1 MIDFIV
7 TKRNL
12 YSDKISKV
20 RDNKNIV
27 FLTGTRRCG
36 KTSIGIQ
43 LEEELADFC
52 GSGGKVFRI
61 NFETTD
67 NMNFTCEGLIEFFD
81 KNYTEDGKIYF
92 LLDEISN
99 VTGWQA
105 AVNHMYGFSN
115 CKIFIFSSNSGV
127 ISDEL
132 DAVRNGNYDVIDIL
146 PLSLVEYILFH
157 NFKDITPGEEIEKKR
172 YLWINGREYSLAE
185 IYGIYVTY
193 GGLPIMP
200 AEFMCRERARVIL
213 DGTYSAIVVRDIM
226 KIDKKGNEAGITDP
240 VLARDIIRILS
251 NSIGRNISATGI
263 KKYLAEQM
271 DKKAAT
277 KTVDQYMRSFKN
289 AHLFYTAERYD
300 IRVDKILKTLAKYYV
315 ADAGI
320 HNYLVGI
327 TDDAGRI
334 LENQVYFEL
343 KRRDYKILNGKIGS
357 EKINFIAVN
366 GEKKVYV
373 QTVYELTE
381 ENEKKLLSPLRKV
394 RDNHL
399 KAVIAFN
406 AKSRM
411 TRDGIIIMNALEFF
425 MGRPLAM

>member
-1 MIDFIV
+1 M
-7 TKRNL
+7 
-12 YSDKISKV
+12 S
-20 RDNKNIV
+20 
-27 FLTGTRRCG
+27 FLT
-36 KTSIGIQ
+36 
-43 LEEELADFC
+43 
-52 GSGGKVFRI
+52 
-61 NFETTD
+61 
-67 NMNFTCEGLIEFFD
+67 
-81 KNYTEDGKIYF
+81 KII
-92 LLDEISN
+92 LDEISN

-172 YLWINGREYSLAE
+172 YLWINGRECSLAE

-193 GGLPIMP
+193 GGLPIMS

-277 KTVDQYMRSFKN
+277 KTVEQYMRSFKN

-300 IRVDKILKTLAKYYV
+300 IRTDKILKTLAKYYV

>member
-1 MIDFIV
+1 EI
-7 TKRNL
+7 RN
-12 YSDKISKV
+12 
-20 RDNKNIV
+20 
-27 FLTGTRRCG
+27 
-36 KTSIGIQ
+36 
-43 LEEELADFC
+43 
-52 GSGGKVFRI
+52 
-61 NFETTD
+61 
-67 NMNFTCEGLIEFFD
+67 
-81 KNYTEDGKIYF
+81 
-92 LLDEISN
+92 
-99 VTGWQA
+99 
-105 AVNHMYGFSN
+105 
-115 CKIFIFSSNSGV
+115 
-127 ISDEL
+127 
-132 DAVRNGNYDVIDIL
+132 
-146 PLSLVEYILFH
+146 
-157 NFKDITPGEEIEKKR
+157 KR
-172 YLWINGREYSLAE
+172 YLWINGKEYSLAD
-185 IYGIYVTY
+185 IYKVYVTY

-200 AEFMCRERARVIL
+200 AEFMCRERARVTL
-213 DGTYSAIVVRDIM
+213 DGTYSAILVRDIM
-226 KIDKKGNEAGITDP
+226 EIDKKGNEAGITDP

-300 IRVDKILKTLAKYYV
+300 IRTDKILKTLAKYYV